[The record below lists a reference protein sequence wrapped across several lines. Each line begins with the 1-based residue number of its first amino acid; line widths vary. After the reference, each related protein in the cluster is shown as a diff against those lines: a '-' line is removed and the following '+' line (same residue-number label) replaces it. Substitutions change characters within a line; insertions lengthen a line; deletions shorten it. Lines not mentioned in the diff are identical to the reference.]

1 MTMTFYIGKD
11 YRKYEKKFAAI
22 KNFIKN
28 KLERNSN
35 AEAFR
40 WIIDEMHKEVERNK
54 KPKKKG
60 GDQDDK

>member
-40 WIIDEMHKEVERNK
+40 WIIDEMFKSVKRNDNGSKEE
-54 KPKKKG
+54 
-60 GDQDDK
+60 

>member
-28 KLERNSN
+28 KLKRNSN

-40 WIIDEMHKEVERNK
+40 WIINEMYKSVMKNGE
-54 KPKKKG
+54 
-60 GDQDDK
+60 DQDE